1 MRRKKVNSCYKTLFS
16 LAILLF
22 FGGCANEHKQEILK
36 EEFRKDLQNFQN
48 NEPPKSSID
57 VLEVDAEHFKI
68 LTSEIPDKEQIKQVK
83 ILGAKLDDVIALIT
97 EATNQDIIFQLQSD
111 TINNSAQYGNGINS
125 SNTIQ
130 TNTAINTNENST
142 NYDEEQIRESKVYVS
157 ASNIGFGRL
166 LKKAIGDKLSISYSD
181 ETYYLGY
188 LKTTT
193 LKIPSLS
200 GLVDKLKK
208 TLETMGALNVVH
220 DPLSSSV
227 TFSAREKEYGN
238 IMKYLEVLRNN
249 LYVIEYDIAIY
260 NVELSDNYTLGIN
273 WDLLPTAKNSVGVL
287 AKTSSAFG
295 AAGATTTAAG
305 LGAVFNTVDLT
316 GTAIAE
322 ALTQFGKVESIQR
335 PKLLG
340 IAGTDV
346 TLIDGLD
353 EPYIKELRTTT
364 LGDSA
369 AQTSTVSASALSGIK
384 VTLNSNI
391 MDATVITDISLE
403 INDIIGYNN
412 FEVDKITYTQPRVHT
427 KNIKSN
433 MRVQPGVPIVI
444 SGLFRKQSDK
454 GYKGIP
460 GVANTPARVLGG
472 SDYESKSKTEM
483 VIIVTPRVIKY
494 VMK

>member
-1 MRRKKVNSCYKTLFS
+1 MSNYYNALFF
-16 LAILLF
+16 LAIISI
-22 FGGCANEHKQEILK
+22 FGGCTNEHKQEILK
-36 EEFRKDLQNFQN
+36 EQFREDIKKFQN
-48 NEPPKSSID
+48 NEPAKSAIET
-57 VLEVDAEHFKI
+57 LEVDAEHFKI
-68 LTSEIPDKEQIKQVK
+68 IQTDIPDREQIKQVK

-97 EATNQDIIFQLQSD
+97 EATSQDIIFQLQSD
-111 TINNSAQYGNGINS
+111 TINNSAQYANG
-125 SNTIQ
+125 SNTLANIQ
-130 TNTAINTNENST
+130 TNNTITNGDNQ
-142 NYDEEQIRESKVYVS
+142 NYDAKQIRESKIYVS

-227 TFSAREKEYGN
+227 TFSAREKEYAD

-273 WDLLPTAKNSVGVL
+273 WDLLPNTKKSAGVI
-287 AKTSSAFG
+287 AKTTSAFG
-295 AAGATTTAAG
+295 AAGASTTSAG
-305 LGAVFNTVDLT
+305 LGAVFNTVDLS
-316 GTAIAE
+316 GTALIE

-384 VTLNSNI
+384 VTLNSNV

-460 GVANTPARVLGG
+460 GIANTPARVLGG

>member
-1 MRRKKVNSCYKTLFS
+1 MSSYYKTLFLLVILS
-16 LAILLF
+16 L

-36 EEFRKDLQNFQN
+36 EEFRKDLSNFQK
-48 NEPPKSSID
+48 NEPAKSAMDI
-57 VLEVDAEHFKI
+57 LEVDAEHFKI
-68 LTSEIPDKEQIKQVK
+68 ITSEIPDNEQIKQVK

-97 EATNQDIIFQLQSD
+97 EATDQDIIFQLQSD
-111 TINNSAQYGNGINS
+111 TINNSAQYGSGINS
-125 SNTIQ
+125 LAVAQ
-130 TNTAINTNENST
+130 TNNTVVNEDNR
-142 NYDEEQIRESKVYVS
+142 NYDEKQIRESKVYVS

-227 TFSAREKEYGN
+227 TFSAREKEYGD

-273 WDLLPTAKNSVGVL
+273 WDLLPSAKKSVGVV
-287 AKTSSAFG
+287 AKTASAFG
-295 AAGATTTAAG
+295 AAGATTTSAG
-305 LGAVFNTVDLT
+305 LGAVFNTVDLS

-353 EPYIKELRTTT
+353 EPYIKELRTTAI
-364 LGDSA
+364 GENA

-412 FEVDKITYTQPRVHT
+412 FEVDKVTYTQPRVHT

-460 GVANTPARVLGG
+460 GIANTPARVLGG